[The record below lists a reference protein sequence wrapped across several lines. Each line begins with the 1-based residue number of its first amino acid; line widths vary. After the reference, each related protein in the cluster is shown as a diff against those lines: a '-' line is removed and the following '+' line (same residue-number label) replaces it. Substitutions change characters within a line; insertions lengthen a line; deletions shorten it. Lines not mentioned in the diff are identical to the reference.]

1 MQAYSPGPPSPTAP
15 NAPGS
20 PLRKSF
26 FGASFFTSPPED
38 DGDLP
43 AETMHRKSW
52 WGGDPSPPHRAPRNS
67 EKEKYRS
74 YKGKPGEETAPENKE
89 TSEGQSHGVYGKVE
103 GKTRV
108 GSRSLWFKEVREGAA
123 EYHALGRVEKDMTKA
138 EVTSEVGVV
147 GNGSLPV
154 GEDKTGELRMI
165 DEELKAEAAKETGTG
180 EYSTRALRKAK
191 SLHSLNSNNSSKES
205 QGSQGSTKLKKR
217 WTLLIGKK
225 SAPEVHMPIPG
236 KRLTED
242 VAGSRFETAKKQQEE
257 RCAGDYPPIYRD
269 GFVSS
274 ISPPHLYLS

>member
-1 MQAYSPGPPSPTAP
+1 MAP

-52 WGGDPSPPHRAPRNS
+52 WGGDSSPPHRAPRKS

-74 YKGKPGEETAPENKE
+74 YKGKSGEETATENKE

-108 GSRSLWFKEVREGAA
+108 ESRSLWFKEVREGAA

-138 EVTSEVGVV
+138 EVMSEVGVV

-154 GEDKTGELRMI
+154 GEDKTGELSMV

-180 EYSTRALRKAK
+180 EYTTRALRKAK
-191 SLHSLNSNNSSKES
+191 SLHSLSR
-205 QGSQGSTKLKKR
+205 GSTKLKKR
-217 WTLLIGKK
+217 WTLMIGKK

-269 GFVSS
+269 GFVSP
-274 ISPPHLYLS
+274 IPPPHLYPS